1 MTRPPEA
8 PEPPEPRRRISLDT
22 LLAQAGYAPDPATGA
37 VVPPLVSS
45 ATFARGADYELPG
58 EFLYARY
65 GSPTVRHAEG
75 LLAELDG
82 GADAMLFGSGMAAA
96 TTVFETLARNDEIV
110 AARIMYHGAQNWL
123 HRIAERRG
131 VVLTLFDA
139 ARDGALEEAVTPG
152 RTRLV
157 WVESPVNPTWDVV
170 DIARAAEIAHAAG
183 ARLAVDS
190 TVAPPVTT
198 RPIELGADLVF
209 HSATK
214 YLNGHSD
221 LTAGVLVTR
230 AADDRW
236 ADFEQLRTLMGNVI
250 GAFEA
255 WLLIRGLRTL
265 GLRFARASGSA
276 LRIARHFE
284 SHPAVE
290 AVLYPGLESHPG
302 HAVAARQMTGGFGG
316 MLSLLIAGD
325 AGEAAA
331 RAKAIAAATSV
342 FTPATS
348 LGGVESLIEHRA
360 SVEGPHSV
368 VPANLLRLSVGIE
381 DPDDLIAD
389 LKAALGGE
397 AQATP

>member
-1 MTRPPEA
+1 VPRKPDTPE
-8 PEPPEPRRRISLDT
+8 RRSLDT
-22 LLAQAGYAPDPATGA
+22 LLAHAGCAPDPATGA

-45 ATFARGADYELPG
+45 ATFARGADYELPD

-65 GSPTVRHAEG
+65 GSPTVRHAERV
-75 LLAELDG
+75 LAELDG
-82 GADAMLFGSGMAAA
+82 GAEALVFASGMAAA
-96 TTVFETLARNDEIV
+96 TTVFETLARGEEIV
-110 AARIMYHGAQNWL
+110 APRVMYHGAQDWL

-157 WVESPVNPTWDVV
+157 WIESPVNPTWDVI
-170 DIARAAEIAHAAG
+170 DIARAAEVAHAAS
-183 ARLAVDS
+183 AMLAVDS

-198 RPIELGADLVF
+198 RPLELGADLVF

-230 AADDRW
+230 ETGERW
-236 ADFEQLRTLMGNVI
+236 AEVARIRTLTGNII

-255 WLLIRGLRTL
+255 WLLLRGLRTL
-265 GLRFARASGSA
+265 ALRFERASQSA
-276 LRIARHFE
+276 LRIALHFE
-284 SHPAVE
+284 GHTAVE
-290 AVLYPGLESHPG
+290 SVLYPGLESHPG
-302 HAVAARQMTGGFGG
+302 HHIAARQMTGGFGG

-325 AGEAAA
+325 AARTKAVAAG
-331 RAKAIAAATSV
+331 TSV

-368 VPANLLRLSVGIE
+368 VPGNLLRLSVGIE
-381 DPDDLIAD
+381 DVEDLIAD
-389 LKAALGGE
+389 LESALVG
-397 AQATP
+397 

>member
-1 MTRPPEA
+1 MPDRV
-8 PEPPEPRRRISLDT
+8 SLDT
-22 LLAQAGYAPDPATGA
+22 LLAHAGYTPDPATGA
-37 VVPPLVSS
+37 VIPPLVSS
-45 ATFARGADYELPG
+45 ATFARGRNYELPD
-58 EFLYARY
+58 EFLYARN
-65 GSPTVRHAEG
+65 GSPTVRQAEHV
-75 LLAELDG
+75 LAELDG
-82 GADAMLFGSGMAAA
+82 GAGALLFGSGMAAA
-96 TTVFETLARNDEIV
+96 TTLFETLGKGDRIV
-110 AARIMYHGAQNWL
+110 APRVMYHGAQDWL

-131 VVLTLFDA
+131 VVLTMFDA
-139 ARDGALEEAVTPG
+139 ARDGTLEEAVSPG
-152 RTRLV
+152 LTTLV
-157 WVESPVNPTWDVV
+157 WIESPVNPTWDVV

-183 ARLAVDS
+183 AALAVDS

-198 RPIELGADLVF
+198 RPLDLGADLVF

-230 AADDRW
+230 EADERW
-236 ADFEQLRTLMGNVI
+236 AELAGLRILAGNII

-265 GLRFARASGSA
+265 ALRYERASSSA

-284 SHPAVE
+284 GHPAVE

-316 MLSLLIAGD
+316 MLSLLVAGD
-325 AGEAAA
+325 AA
-331 RAKAIAAATSV
+331 RATAIAAGTSV

-381 DPDDLIAD
+381 DPEDLVAD
-389 LKAALGGE
+389 LEAALE
-397 AQATP
+397 R

>member
-1 MTRPPEA
+1 MSD
-8 PEPPEPRRRISLDT
+8 RRSLDT
-22 LLAQAGYAPDPATGA
+22 LLAHAGYSPDPATGA

-45 ATFARGADYELPG
+45 ATFARGPDYELPD

-65 GSPTVRHAEG
+65 GSPTVRHAER

-82 GADAMLFGSGMAAA
+82 GEAALLFGSGMAAA
-96 TTVFETLARNDEIV
+96 TTVFETLAQGDEVV
-110 AARIMYHGAQNWL
+110 APRIMYHGAQDWL

-139 ARDGALEEAVTPG
+139 AREGALEEAVTPG

-157 WVESPVNPTWDVV
+157 WIESPVNPTWDVI
-170 DIARAAEIAHAAG
+170 DIARAAEIAHDAG
-183 ARLAVDS
+183 AALAVDS

-230 AADDRW
+230 GTDDRW
-236 ADFEQLRTLMGNVI
+236 AELEKVRTLAGNVI

-265 GLRFARASGSA
+265 ALRFERASSNA

-284 SHPAVE
+284 GHPAVE
-290 AVLYPGLESHPG
+290 AVLYPGLESHPD

-316 MLSLLIAGD
+316 MLSLLVAGD
-325 AGEAAA
+325 AEEPGA
-331 RAKAIAAATSV
+331 RARATAAGTSV
-342 FTPATS
+342 FTAATS

-368 VPANLLRLSVGIE
+368 VPGNLLRLSVGIE
-381 DPDDLIAD
+381 DPGDLMAD
-389 LKAALGGE
+389 LEAALEG
-397 AQATP
+397 

>member
-1 MTRPPEA
+1 VPI
-8 PEPPEPRRRISLDT
+8 RRSLDT
-22 LLAQAGYAPDPATGA
+22 LLAHAGFAPDAATGA

-45 ATFARGADYELPG
+45 ATFARGADYELPD

-65 GSPTVRHAEG
+65 GSPTVRHAER

-82 GADAMLFGSGMAAA
+82 GADALLFGSGMAAA
-96 TTVFETLARNDEIV
+96 TTVFETLARGDEIV
-110 AARIMYHGAQNWL
+110 APRIMYHGAQDWL

-131 VVLTLFDA
+131 VVLRLFDA

-157 WVESPVNPTWDVV
+157 WIETPVNPTWDVI
-170 DIARAAEIAHAAG
+170 DIARAAEIAHEIG
-183 ARLAVDS
+183 ADLAVDS

-214 YLNGHSD
+214 YMNGHSD

-230 AADDRW
+230 ETDERW
-236 ADFEQLRTLMGNVI
+236 AEITTVRTLAGNVI

-265 GLRFARASGSA
+265 GLRFERASASA

-284 SHPAVE
+284 GHPAVE

-302 HAVAARQMTGGFGG
+302 HAVATRQMSRGFGG

-325 AGEAAA
+325 APQAGERA
-331 RAKAIAAATSV
+331 RAIAAGASV

-381 DPDDLIAD
+381 DPGDLIAD
-389 LKAALGGE
+389 LEAALAG
-397 AQATP
+397 

>member
-1 MTRPPEA
+1 MTHTPQA
-8 PEPPEPRRRISLDT
+8 PEPRGRISLDT
-22 LLAQAGYAPDPATGA
+22 LLAHAGYAPDAATGA
-37 VVPPLVSS
+37 VIPPLVSS
-45 ATFARGADYELPG
+45 ATFARGAYYELPG

-65 GSPTVRHAEG
+65 GSPTVRLAER
-75 LLAELDG
+75 LLAKLDG
-82 GADAMLFGSGMAAA
+82 GEAALLFGSGMAAA
-96 TTVFETLARNDEIV
+96 TTLFETLARGDEIV
-110 AARIMYHGAQNWL
+110 APRIMYHGAQDWL

-170 DIARAAEIAHAAG
+170 DIARAAEIAHEAG
-183 ARLAVDS
+183 AGLAVDS

-198 RPIELGADLVF
+198 RPLELGADLVF

-221 LTAGVLVTR
+221 LTAGVLVTGV
-230 AADDRW
+230 ADDRW
-236 ADFEQLRTLMGNVI
+236 TDLGKLRTLAGNVV

-265 GLRFARASGSA
+265 ALRFERASSNA
-276 LRIARHFE
+276 LALARHFE
-284 SHPAVE
+284 GHPAVE

-302 HAVAARQMTGGFGG
+302 HAVATRQMTGGFGG
-316 MLSLLIAGD
+316 MLSLLVADDGGD
-325 AGEAAA
+325 AAA
-331 RAKAIAAATSV
+331 RARAIAAGTSV

-389 LKAALGGE
+389 LEAALEG
-397 AQATP
+397 

>member
-1 MTRPPEA
+1 MTRTPQA
-8 PEPPEPRRRISLDT
+8 PEPRGGISLAT
-22 LLAQAGYAPDPATGA
+22 LLAHAGYSPDPATGA
-37 VVPPLVSS
+37 VIPPLVAS
-45 ATFARGADYELPG
+45 ATFARGGDYELPG

-65 GSPTVRHAEG
+65 GSPTVRHAER

-82 GADAMLFGSGMAAA
+82 GEAALLFGSGMAAA
-96 TTVFETLARNDEIV
+96 TTVFETLAHGEEIV
-110 AARIMYHGAQNWL
+110 TPRIMYHGAQDWL

-157 WVESPVNPTWDVV
+157 WVESPVNPTWDVI
-170 DIARAAEIAHAAG
+170 DIARAAEVAHDAG
-183 ARLAVDS
+183 AALAVDS

-214 YLNGHSD
+214 YMNGHSD
-221 LTAGVLVTR
+221 LTAGVLVTCE
-230 AADDRW
+230 ADDRW
-236 ADFEQLRTLMGNVI
+236 AELEKLRTLAGNVI

-265 GLRFARASGSA
+265 ALRFERTSSNAR
-276 LRIARHFE
+276 RIARHFE
-284 SHPAVE
+284 GHPAVE

-325 AGEAAA
+325 AA
-331 RAKAIAAATSV
+331 RAKAIASGTSV

-368 VPANLLRLSVGIE
+368 VPPNLLRLSVGIE

-389 LKAALGGE
+389 LEAALEG
-397 AQATP
+397 

>member
-1 MTRPPEA
+1 MTRMPEA
-8 PEPPEPRRRISLDT
+8 REPGGRISLDT
-22 LLAQAGYAPDPATGA
+22 LLAHAGYSPDASTGA
-37 VVPPLVSS
+37 LIPPLVSS
-45 ATFARGADYELPG
+45 ATFARGADYELPD
-58 EFLYARY
+58 EFLYSRY
-65 GSPTVRHAEG
+65 GSPTVRHAER

-82 GADAMLFGSGMAAA
+82 GAGALLFASGMAAA
-96 TTVFETLARNDEIV
+96 TTVFETLGRGDEI
-110 AARIMYHGAQNWL
+110 AAPSIMYHGAQDWL

-139 ARDGALEEAVTPG
+139 AQEGALEEAVTPG

-157 WVESPVNPTWDVV
+157 WVESPVNPTWDVI
-170 DIARAAEIAHAAG
+170 DIARAADVANDAG
-183 ARLAVDS
+183 AALAVDS

-198 RPIELGADLVF
+198 RPLELGADLVF

-230 AADDRW
+230 VADERW
-236 ADFEQLRTLMGNVI
+236 AELGKTRTLAGNVI

-265 GLRFARASGSA
+265 ALRFERASNSA

-284 SHPAVE
+284 GHPDVE

-316 MLSLLIAGD
+316 MLSLLISGD
-325 AGEAAA
+325 AE
-331 RAKAIAAATSV
+331 RAKAIAAGTSV

-381 DPDDLIAD
+381 DPGDLIAD
-389 LKAALGGE
+389 LETALEG
-397 AQATP
+397 